1 MKETMT
7 MNKITENAYDFF
19 YKDEE
24 AQRALKEMLESGK
37 PGRVISDQMR
47 EYVSQLNKFM
57 LIAIYSRLEVD
68 VLEATD
74 WDELAN
80 RAICDWYGAH
90 TDNNT

>member
-1 MKETMT
+1 
-7 MNKITENAYDFF
+7 MNNVTQNAYQFF
-19 YKDEE
+19 MKDEE
-24 AQRALKEMLESGK
+24 AYKALSKLLESGET
-37 PGRVISDQMR
+37 GQTISNEMR
-47 EYVSQLNKFM
+47 EYVSRLNKFM

-68 VLEATD
+68 VVEATD

>member
-1 MKETMT
+1 
-7 MNKITENAYDFF
+7 MNNVTQNAYQFF
-19 YKDEE
+19 MKDEE
-24 AQRALKEMLESGK
+24 AYKALSKLLESGET
-37 PGRVISDQMR
+37 GQTISDEMR
-47 EYVSQLNKFM
+47 EYVSRLNKFM

-68 VLEATD
+68 VVEATD

>member
-1 MKETMT
+1 
-7 MNKITENAYDFF
+7 MNNVTQNAYQFF
-19 YKDEE
+19 MKDEE
-24 AQRALKEMLESGK
+24 AYKELSKLLESGET
-37 PGRVISDQMR
+37 GQVISNEMR
-47 EYVSQLNKFM
+47 EYVSRLNKFM

-68 VLEATD
+68 VVEATD

>member
-1 MKETMT
+1 
-7 MNKITENAYDFF
+7 MNNVTQNAYQFF
-19 YKDEE
+19 MKDEE
-24 AQRALKEMLESGK
+24 AYKALSKLLESGET
-37 PGRVISDQMR
+37 GQAISDQMR
-47 EYVSQLNKFM
+47 EYVSRLNKFM

-68 VLEATD
+68 VVEATD

>member
-1 MKETMT
+1 
-7 MNKITENAYDFF
+7 MNNTTQDAYQFF
-19 YKDEE
+19 MKDEE
-24 AQRALKEMLESGK
+24 AYKALSKLLESGET
-37 PGRVISDQMR
+37 GQVISNEMR
-47 EYVSQLNKFM
+47 EYVSRLNKFM

-68 VLEATD
+68 VVDATD

>member
-1 MKETMT
+1 
-7 MNKITENAYDFF
+7 MNNVTQDAYQFF
-19 YKDEE
+19 MKDEE
-24 AQRALKEMLESGK
+24 AYKALSKLLESGET
-37 PGRVISDQMR
+37 GQVISSKMR

-57 LIAIYSRLEVD
+57 LIAIYSRLEIDVVD
-68 VLEATD
+68 ATD

>member
-1 MKETMT
+1 
-7 MNKITENAYDFF
+7 MNNVTQNAYQFF
-19 YKDEE
+19 MKDEE
-24 AQRALKEMLESGK
+24 AYKALSKLLESGET
-37 PGRVISDQMR
+37 GQVISNEMR
-47 EYVSQLNKFM
+47 EYVSRLNKFM

-68 VLEATD
+68 VVEATD

>member
-1 MKETMT
+1 
-7 MNKITENAYDFF
+7 MNNVTQNAYQFF
-19 YKDEE
+19 MKDEE
-24 AQRALKEMLESGK
+24 AYKALSKLLESGET
-37 PGRVISDQMR
+37 GQAISNEMR
-47 EYVSQLNKFM
+47 EYVSRLNKFM

-68 VLEATD
+68 VVEATD

>member
-1 MKETMT
+1 
-7 MNKITENAYDFF
+7 MNNVTQNAYQFF
-19 YKDEE
+19 MKDEE
-24 AQRALKEMLESGK
+24 AYKALSKLLESGET
-37 PGRVISDQMR
+37 GQTISDQMR
-47 EYVSQLNKFM
+47 EYVSRLNKFM

-68 VLEATD
+68 VVEATD

>member
-1 MKETMT
+1 
-7 MNKITENAYDFF
+7 MNNVTQDAYQFF
-19 YKDEE
+19 MKDEE
-24 AQRALKEMLESGK
+24 AYKALSKLLESGET
-37 PGRVISDQMR
+37 GQVISSKMR

-57 LIAIYSRLEVD
+57 LIAIYSRLEID
-68 VLEATD
+68 VVEATD